1 MPTRTFSGRAEEK
14 KLAYADN
21 LVRRRFGVSFGQYCA
36 TILVDAIYDGGDLPE
51 PSKNADKLAKRQRA
65 LQGMKELSLEFVN
78 SEVAALDDVEVKE
91 LIASRYA

>member
-1 MPTRTFSGRAEEK
+1 MPTKTFSGRAEEK

-36 TILVDAIYDGGDLPE
+36 TILVDAICDGSDLPE
-51 PSKNADKLAKRQRA
+51 PGKDADKLAKRQRA
-65 LQGMKELSLEFVN
+65 LRGMKELSLEFVN
-78 SEVAALDDVEVKE
+78 SDVATLNDAEVKE